1 MNKGDFVSLLKLLAD
16 GWTDKEYGLVAS
28 QFTEDVFYSD
38 PRNYTFRDRGSLL
51 AFFED
56 DEGLPQSCTFHN
68 SIFDEERQLGVAE
81 FTYVGTYRYH
91 GTAWIELRGDKIASW
106 REYQHISDKEWD
118 EFWQR

>member
-1 MNKGDFVSLLKLLAD
+1 MNKGEFTSMLKLLAD
-16 GWTDKEYGLVAS
+16 GWTDREYGLVAN

-38 PRNYTFRDRGSLL
+38 PRNYTFRDRDSLL

-56 DEGLPQSCTFHN
+56 DDGLPQSCVFHD
-68 SIFDEERQLGVAE
+68 SIFDEARQLGVAE

-91 GTAWIELRGDKIASW
+91 GTAWIKLRGDKIASW

>member
-56 DEGLPQSCTFHN
+56 DDGLPQSCTFHN
-68 SIFDEERQLGVAE
+68 SVFDEERQLGVAE